1 MEYVGDRLNLFFILI
16 LILAPACASFETLVT
31 KKEFNEYKSLNEL
44 EHTEIRSGFLFDRE
58 DIRKTNEDI
67 KGIYKEL
74 DNLNT
79 LYMQL
84 DMDMIDYLWHKN
96 NVIQVR

>member
-1 MEYVGDRLNLFFILI
+1 MKYLTALLFLT
-16 LILAPACASFETLVT
+16 ILATGCASFETLVT

-44 EHTEIRSGFLFDRE
+44 EHINLENGFLFDRE
-58 DIRKTNEDI
+58 DIEKNKKNI
-67 KGIYKEL
+67 KGIYTEL
-74 DNLNT
+74 DNLTT

-96 NVIQVR
+96 NVIPVR